1 MRYAQPGLNSAG
13 STFWSVNEWIF
24 RVPFQCWGLYGDEG
38 NSREWNEFSICPQ
51 SRAAVTPEV
60 TPTGQQGFMREEVQ
74 GELGPAWRG
83 LSHRWFEEDLPAA
96 KQAPQAV
103 GTVLLGHCTV
113 Y

>member
-1 MRYAQPGLNSAG
+1 
-13 STFWSVNEWIF
+13 
-24 RVPFQCWGLYGDEG
+24 
-38 NSREWNEFSICPQ
+38 
-51 SRAAVTPEV
+51 
-60 TPTGQQGFMREEVQ
+60 MREEVQ

-103 GTVLLGHCTV
+103 GTVLLGHCMV